1 MSKSPSGIY
10 WSSRAYRVEDTED
23 RTISTRPRK
32 KKRYKNSFI
41 LKYKLD
47 YCASGVHDGGREGE
61 RSRPN
66 VRGGVDNELRQKM
79 LAKRGKKETTK

>member
-1 MSKSPSGIY
+1 MAFTGRHELIGWKI
-10 WSSRAYRVEDTED
+10 
-23 RTISTRPRK
+23 RK
-32 KKRYKNSFI
+32 IAQSAHAPEKNRYKNSFI

-66 VRGGVDNELRQKM
+66 VRGGVANELKQKM
-79 LAKRGKKETTK
+79 LAKRGKKENTK